1 MDFAPAI
8 SAKPSVFTRIY
19 FSIGIIIFSLMP
31 LIFAVSFQGDDDS
44 RAVADL
50 ELSVLAIV
58 VLQGI
63 LWFAQRRCGTPERPY
78 WRSLLV
84 VASCFTTGWTY
95 LSVVIVPAAL
105 IVAMSISCV
114 LAFSSNAPQR
124 MSRLVYWFY
133 DHRMHQ

>member
-19 FSIGIIIFSLMP
+19 FAAAVLLFSLSP
-31 LIFAVSFQGDDDS
+31 LAFAMVLGTGANSNEAVDFEAAVVSI
-44 RAVADL
+44 VA
-50 ELSVLAIV
+50 
-58 VLQGI
+58 LQGL
-63 LWFAQRRCGTPERPY
+63 LWFTLRRCGSTDRPY

-84 VASCFTTGWTY
+84 IASCFSTGWIY
-95 LSVVIVPAAL
+95 IDAVLVPVSL
-105 IVAMSISCV
+105 ILAILLSCV
-114 LAFSSNAPQR
+114 LAFTGNAPQR

>member
-8 SAKPSVFTRIY
+8 SAKHSVFTRIY

-44 RAVADL
+44 KGVVDL
-50 ELSVLAIV
+50 ELSVLAIIV
-58 VLQGI
+58 QQGM

-95 LSVVIVPAAL
+95 LSVIFVPAAL
-105 IVAMSISCV
+105 VVAMSISCV

-133 DHRMHQ
+133 DHRMRQ